1 MPGYK
6 LWLRRDDQLMHV
18 GAKASVH
25 IPMLVRLTV
34 AFSMDT
40 LLRMLA
46 FLMPSD
52 AGALRVFFANVL
64 MQPDEERA
72 EAAR

>member
-1 MPGYK
+1 
-6 LWLRRDDQLMHV
+6 
-18 GAKASVH
+18 
-25 IPMLVRLTV
+25 MLVRLTV

-52 AGALRVFFANVL
+52 AGALRVFFANAL